1 VPRVRFITRAST
13 RFFSASLRRCARVS
27 KPESMRS
34 VCDWLLTLTTA
45 LKEPIASALA
55 SAIIGSST
63 PSTSR
68 EIRFTSS
75 RSDIGVTFIA
85 SRANMHR
92 PYMDAFAIECLKH
105 SGSANAEVVWL
116 P

>member
-1 VPRVRFITRAST
+1 V
-13 RFFSASLRRCARVS
+13 SAAGQIYYESFDAVFLSLPPTLRARV
-27 KPESMRS
+27 ESMRS

-85 SRANMHR
+85 SRANIHR